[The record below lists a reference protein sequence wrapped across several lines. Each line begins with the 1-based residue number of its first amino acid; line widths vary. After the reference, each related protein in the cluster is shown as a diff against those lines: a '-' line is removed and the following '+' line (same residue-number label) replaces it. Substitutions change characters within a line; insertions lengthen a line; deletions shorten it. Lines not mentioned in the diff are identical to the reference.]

1 LRRDTFIVLAHY
13 STHLF
18 IVSIQSLSDEL
29 NQARDESQLTNED
42 LLHEGNLKEG
52 RDKYK
57 TLRQIRQGNT
67 RQRID
72 EFEAL

>member
-1 LRRDTFIVLAHY
+1 LGE
-13 STHLF
+13 
-18 IVSIQSLSDEL
+18 EL
-29 NQARDESQLTNED
+29 NQARDESKLSRED

-72 EFEAL
+72 EFEIM